1 MRSLREAGVEV
12 THFAGAVPNP
22 TTESVSAGAT
32 AARGGRIDIALGL
45 GGGSSIDTAKAI
57 AVEATH
63 PGAAWDYL
71 YFKQS
76 PTDKTL
82 PVVAVPTTSGT
93 GSHVTQVAVLTETA
107 TKTKSAIFHPR
118 VYPRISIVDP
128 DLMST
133 VPRDVTASTGFDVF
147 AHAFESFLHV
157 NASPITNLMA
167 LEAMRIVGA
176 FLPRAVSDG
185 TDLEAREMMAV
196 ADTLAGMCIANAGVT
211 LPHGIGM
218 AIGGYCSGV
227 MHGQS
232 LAVVYPEFTRFTWE
246 YAKPQFAAMGR
257 VLDQSLVGASE
268 SAAAEGSCLA
278 LDAFLKGIG
287 MWLSLKGLG
296 IKSEDVAPLARKST
310 ILPDYRNN
318 PRVAA
323 GEEIRKM
330 LEASYR
336 R

>member
-147 AHAFESFLHV
+147 AHAFLSSRERLAHHEPDGSRGHAHCWRLPPTRGERRDGPR
-157 NASPITNLMA
+157 SP
-167 LEAMRIVGA
+167 GD
-176 FLPRAVSDG
+176 DG
-185 TDLEAREMMAV
+185 
-196 ADTLAGMCIANAGVT
+196 
-211 LPHGIGM
+211 
-218 AIGGYCSGV
+218 GG
-227 MHGQS
+227 
-232 LAVVYPEFTRFTWE
+232 
-246 YAKPQFAAMGR
+246 
-257 VLDQSLVGASE
+257 
-268 SAAAEGSCLA
+268 
-278 LDAFLKGIG
+278 
-287 MWLSLKGLG
+287 
-296 IKSEDVAPLARKST
+296 
-310 ILPDYRNN
+310 
-318 PRVAA
+318 
-323 GEEIRKM
+323 
-330 LEASYR
+330 
-336 R
+336 